1 MKVFDYMYQYR
12 GEIERTVAN
21 LGRDEAWQYTRSL
34 YANGFI
40 NLNEWNTL
48 SEYSKDVKCEGVI

>member
-1 MKVFDYMYQYR
+1 MYQYR

-21 LGRDEAWQYTRSL
+21 KGRDEAWQYTRSL